1 MRGNYQE
8 QDELRARFTGWLDRV
23 LQREAGRYRK
33 AQKVNERVQSLENVP
48 EESLATGESVE
59 YSAPDFDFEEERL
72 AEAFAKLSPK
82 RQQVLTML
90 FVEDRKPGEIAKC
103 LGSTPES
110 IYLLRYR
117 SIKELREKLLEG
129 GDKTWPPKTS
139 A

>member
-1 MRGNYQE
+1 MCGKEQE
-8 QDELRARFTGWLDRV
+8 RDELRARFTGWLDRF
-23 LQREAGRYRK
+23 LQREAARYRK
-33 AQKVNERVQSLENVP
+33 ALESNARVQPLESVP
-48 EESLATGESVE
+48 EELLSTGKGVE
-59 YSAPDFDFEEERL
+59 YSASDFDFEEEQL

-90 FVEDRKPGEIAKC
+90 FVEERKPGEIAKR

-129 GDKTWPPKTS
+129 GDET
-139 A
+139 